1 MSHTGSSTDGTDRAD
16 GTNGINGA
24 DGTDGADGRT
34 GSAANRTAGRR
45 AARTRTRG
53 SRNGKRRAARQRRHH
68 PPGRTE
74 YRRALRREAPT
85 VVGLLL
91 DDHDFAAMTEYPSFP
106 FRDYGLYLHHLD
118 GLLRSLDAQGTSVSV
133 TLFDPGHYAD
143 HCADTRR
150 PPDTPASRIH
160 FTAAVTTTGPAVRYT
175 RQPLALLRTQLAHEA
190 DRRTTWDRAG
200 DLLVA
205 AGPCPDCGE
214 PLAHCAFDLA
224 SHTLLRIVEAAGSGA
239 HHLVCSLPTDDG
251 DSLLATAHITA
262 DHDGDI
268 HLSDTEALVLC
279 TVMAAARVSTRPGGL
294 VLRTTGTDGTD
305 TVYGWSLHPDGPHP
319 LTEAEVFNAYCT
331 DPDTGDPVP
340 PEAGVRYRAGLPLP
354 PPLPGDGP
362 DGR

>member
-1 MSHTGSSTDGTDRAD
+1 MARTSSAD
-16 GTNGINGA
+16 GS
-24 DGTDGADGRT
+24 DRGTS
-34 GSAANRTAGRR
+34 SAANRTSDRRAGRQGNR
-45 AARTRTRG
+45 TGKRKAAR
-53 SRNGKRRAARQRRHH
+53 RNRHR
-68 PPGRTE
+68 PPGRTT

-106 FRDYGLYLHHLD
+106 FRDYGLYLRHME
-118 GLLRSLDAQGTSVSV
+118 GLLRSLHAQGTSIAV
-133 TLFDPGHYAD
+133 TLFDPDRYAD

-160 FTAAVTTTGPAVRYT
+160 YTAAVSTTGPAVRYT
-175 RQPLALLRTQLAHEA
+175 RQPLALLRTQLAQEA
-190 DRRTTWDRAG
+190 DRRATWDRAG
-200 DLLVA
+200 DLLIA
-205 AGPCPDCGE
+205 AGQCPDCAQ

-224 SHTLLRIVEAAGSGA
+224 SHTLLRIVEAAGAGT

-262 DHDGDI
+262 DTEGEL

-279 TVMAAARVSTRPGGL
+279 TVMAAARVSARPGGL
-294 VLRTTGTDGTD
+294 VLRTTDDEGAD
-305 TVYGWSLHPDGPHP
+305 TVYGWSLHPEGPRP

-354 PPLPGDGP
+354 PPLPGDEPGT
-362 DGR
+362 R